1 VKIILISILAAAMV
15 GLMVPSALADVYVHE
30 SLPPFSIQ
38 HPSGWIIQE
47 DPDFPGVHIGSDK
60 TGRNGLFVTLLCS
73 EARGDDCGQVGT
85 DYEELN
91 FLKEDSEHDCR
102 TLNFEESHA
111 TCDNHTIFDEFSH
124 NLDGYTALSILT
136 SVVLEQDANDPMF
149 PDAGGINRLVALETY
164 VLDGNDIWL
173 VYIGNDLD
181 LFSYE
186 QAEKMLSTFKIKNI
200 HAQEDLFV
208 PEPTSWFDDLIKA
221 IMSIFNF

>member
-1 VKIILISILAAAMV
+1 M
-15 GLMVPSALADVYVHE
+15 
-30 SLPPFSIQ
+30 
-38 HPSGWIIQE
+38 
-47 DPDFPGVHIGSDK
+47 
-60 TGRNGLFVTLLCS
+60 
-73 EARGDDCGQVGT
+73 
-85 DYEELN
+85 
-91 FLKEDSEHDCR
+91 
-102 TLNFEESHA
+102 
-111 TCDNHTIFDEFSH
+111 
-124 NLDGYTALSILT
+124 SILT